1 MIGGECGRE
10 IWVEG
15 GGHSA
20 TPNFGLFMLYE
31 LRQLGDFW
39 FCFEQGKG
47 INSLVLQ
54 TNNRGFIK
62 SLAPGKLAACE
73 DDFASLVWPS

>member
-1 MIGGECGRE
+1 MLGVGCGRVSWIGGGD
-10 IWVEG
+10 
-15 GGHSA
+15 HSA
-20 TPNFGLFMLYE
+20 TPNFGLFMLYD

-39 FCFEQGKG
+39 LCFEQGKG

-62 SLAPGKLAACE
+62 SLALCKLAACE
-73 DDFASLVWPS
+73 DNFASLV